1 MAGHSD
7 IGGSTRVVTLL
18 GDPIA
23 HTLSPALHNAAF
35 AALGLDWVYVA
46 LRVRPADLGAALA
59 GVRALGLAGAN
70 VTVPHKQTVCAYL
83 DELVDDAAVT
93 GAANTIVR
101 SGDRLVGHNTDVEGF
116 RLALRSVVAEGVAG
130 RSALVLGSGGAARA
144 VVLALARERIG
155 RLTVWARSPQRAAEV
170 AAVAAGQGAQPEAEG
185 RALAALTAADAAAA
199 DLLVN
204 ATTLGMEGAGKV
216 PAVLVDNVRVDQIVY
231 DVVYGRRPTALV
243 AAACSRG
250 ARTVDGAR
258 MLVEQAA
265 VAFGLWTGRQ
275 APRRVML
282 DVIER

>member
-1 MAGHSD
+1 MAGHSE
-7 IGGSTRVVTLL
+7 IGGSTRVVALL
-18 GDPIA
+18 GDPVA

-46 LRVRPADLGAALA
+46 LRVPPPDLGAALA

-70 VTVPHKQTVCAYL
+70 VTVPHKQTVCAFL

-101 SGDRLVGHNTDVEGF
+101 RGDRLVGHNTDVEGF

-130 RSALVLGSGGAARA
+130 RSVLLLGSGGVARA
-144 VVLALARERIG
+144 AALALAREEICG
-155 RLTVWARSPQRAAEV
+155 LTVWARSPERAGAV
-170 AAVAAGQGAQPEAEG
+170 AAVAAGHTPLPAAEG
-185 RALAALTAADAAAA
+185 RALADLRAADVAAA
-199 DLLVN
+199 DIVVN
-204 ATTLGMEGAGKV
+204 ATTLGMAGAGKV
-216 PAVLVDNVRVDQIVY
+216 PAVLVDNVRVGQIVY

>member
-1 MAGHSD
+1 MAGHLD
-7 IGGSTRVVTLL
+7 IGGSTRIVALL
-18 GDPIA
+18 GDPVA

-46 LRVRPADLGAALA
+46 LRVAPAELGAALA

-70 VTVPHKQTVCAYL
+70 VTVPHKQTVCAFL
-83 DELVDDAAVT
+83 DELVDDAATT

-101 SGDRLVGHNTDVEGF
+101 SGDRLIGHNTDVEGF

-130 RSALVLGSGGAARA
+130 RGALVLGSGGAARA
-144 VVLALARERIG
+144 AALALARERIG
-155 RLTVWARSPQRAAEV
+155 RLTVWARSPRRAAEV
-170 AAVAAGQGAQPEAEG
+170 AAVAAGQDSPPQAEG
-185 RALAALTAADAAAA
+185 RALSDLTAADVEAA